1 MDNTEESAL
10 NSSDKTDNSMGRE
23 VKEKPVNLAG
33 PPLAYKAVNRMRRL
47 QGIAQKE
54 PGIKSKYVPKEIIER
69 IDRLSL
75 ELDEEIRREK
85 ELEEAKKREEEN
97 SLSDDPSK
105 SLKKADLSDKSDIS
119 DKNTEISPE
128 NSESTVTDSK
138 SNDNT
143 LNLQN
148 NSDDFVITDS
158 YFPKAMKTIDRL
170 NNEKNALL
178 LKIRRN
184 FRLFIIIILAFA
196 GYYAYSV
203 YTSRSDVS
211 STLDKIRATL
221 PVKLDNTTTLTDI
234 NRVENTLYLKVVK
247 LKDSFDG
254 SRTLNEAVD
263 SYAKTASKNFC
274 SIEFFNSLITGGT
287 AVKVE
292 LLSEDNSTLKE
303 FTVDKCGK

>member
-1 MDNTEESAL
+1 MDNTEEPAL

-69 IDRLSL
+69 IDRLSR

-119 DKNTEISPE
+119 DKNSEISPE

-148 NSDDFVITDS
+148 NSDDFVITNQS
-158 YFPKAMKTIDRL
+158 H
-170 NNEKNALL
+170 
-178 LKIRRN
+178 
-184 FRLFIIIILAFA
+184 
-196 GYYAYSV
+196 
-203 YTSRSDVS
+203 TS
-211 STLDKIRATL
+211 
-221 PVKLDNTTTLTDI
+221 
-234 NRVENTLYLKVVK
+234 
-247 LKDSFDG
+247 G
-254 SRTLNEAVD
+254 EA
-263 SYAKTASKNFC
+263 
-274 SIEFFNSLITGGT
+274 
-287 AVKVE
+287 
-292 LLSEDNSTLKE
+292 
-303 FTVDKCGK
+303 

>member
-69 IDRLSL
+69 IERLSL

-97 SLSDDPSK
+97 SLSDAPSK

-119 DKNTEISPE
+119 DKNSEISPE

-203 YTSRSDVS
+203 YTSRE
-211 STLDKIRATL
+211 R
-221 PVKLDNTTTLTDI
+221 
-234 NRVENTLYLKVVK
+234 
-247 LKDSFDG
+247 
-254 SRTLNEAVD
+254 
-263 SYAKTASKNFC
+263 
-274 SIEFFNSLITGGT
+274 
-287 AVKVE
+287 
-292 LLSEDNSTLKE
+292 
-303 FTVDKCGK
+303 

>member
-69 IDRLSL
+69 IERLSL

-119 DKNTEISPE
+119 DKNGEISPE
-128 NSESTVTDSK
+128 NADNMATATK
-138 SNDNT
+138 FNDNL

-148 NSDDFVITDS
+148 NSGRTNNVNHLSTMLT
-158 YFPKAMKTIDRL
+158 MK
-170 NNEKNALL
+170 E
-178 LKIRRN
+178 
-184 FRLFIIIILAFA
+184 
-196 GYYAYSV
+196 
-203 YTSRSDVS
+203 
-211 STLDKIRATL
+211 
-221 PVKLDNTTTLTDI
+221 
-234 NRVENTLYLKVVK
+234 
-247 LKDSFDG
+247 
-254 SRTLNEAVD
+254 
-263 SYAKTASKNFC
+263 
-274 SIEFFNSLITGGT
+274 
-287 AVKVE
+287 
-292 LLSEDNSTLKE
+292 
-303 FTVDKCGK
+303 

>member
-47 QGIAQKE
+47 QGIPQKE

-69 IDRLSL
+69 IDRLSR

-119 DKNTEISPE
+119 EKNSEIPPE

-170 NNEKNALL
+170 NNEKKLL

-203 YTSRSDVS
+203 YTSRDDVTG
-211 STLDKIRATL
+211 TLDKIRATL

-254 SRTLNEAVD
+254 SQTLNE
-263 SYAKTASKNFC
+263 
-274 SIEFFNSLITGGT
+274 GT
-287 AVKVE
+287 AIKVE